1 MMNIYLGNISYSATE
16 DGIKKLFEQFGRV
29 SAVKIIMDKFT
40 GKSKGFAFVEME
52 NRDEGL
58 RAINELDGKD
68 FLGRNIK
75 VNEARPREERPMR
88 RAY

>member
-29 SAVKIIMDKFT
+29 SDVKIIMDKFT
-40 GKSKGFAFVEME
+40 GKSKGFAFVAME
-52 NRDEGL
+52 SRDDGL

-75 VNEARPREERPMR
+75 VNEARPREERPAR
-88 RAY
+88 RPY

>member
-16 DGIKKLFEQFGRV
+16 DGIKKLFEQFGHV

-40 GKSKGFAFVEME
+40 GKSKGFAFVEMQ

>member
-29 SAVKIIMDKFT
+29 SGVKIIMDKFT

-52 NRDEGL
+52 SRDEGL

-75 VNEARPREERPMR
+75 VNEARPREERPTR
-88 RAY
+88 RPY